1 MIKGIIFDHDGTLV
15 KSEHEH
21 YKIWRNI
28 VREYGQ
34 DLPEEVYIASYS
46 GVPTVQNAE
55 LLIKSFD
62 LPLTV
67 ETLCERKKQ
76 DMAAFLANGTFET
89 MPYAKEILARCQAL
103 GLKQAIASGAKRAE
117 IDHSRKTHNYD
128 TYCEAYVTYEDVA
141 HSKPAPDAY
150 QLAAQLLGLG
160 IHECIAV
167 EDSYSGVT
175 SAKAANMYC
184 IAIPNAYSAK
194 QDLSAADI
202 QLPSLEA
209 ACAHIEVL
217 VAQNEP

>member
-21 YKIWRNI
+21 YKIWRSI
-28 VREYGQ
+28 VQEYGH
-34 DLPEEVYIASYS
+34 DLSEEVYIASYS

-55 LLIKSFD
+55 LLINSFG

-67 ETLCERKKQ
+67 EALCERKKQ
-76 DMAAFLANGTFET
+76 DMAAFLATGSFET

-103 GLKQAIASGAKRAE
+103 GLKQAIASGSKRAE
-117 IDHSRKTHNYD
+117 IDHSRAAHNYD
-128 TYCEAYVTYEDVA
+128 AYCEAFVTYEDVA
-141 HSKPAPDAY
+141 QSKPAPDAY
-150 QLAAQLLGLG
+150 ILAARLLGLE
-160 IHECIAV
+160 INECIAV
-167 EDSYSGVT
+167 EDSFSGVT

-209 ACAHIEVL
+209 ACEHIETL
-217 VAQNEP
+217 VTKSA